1 MCYVDIP
8 RKSLCS
14 NSPSLSF
21 AEIESSHLLDCLLDM
36 KQGLLPNSRNSMLT
50 RLLRLCDIREG
61 NGVNVVHFFIQST
74 IEDVLRVCFF
84 LMFSYRQLAQSRSL
98 NSHVSPSVTSHL
110 TSIMSLIR
118 SFTCTLPS
126 HTKPIRSLFQFSVI

>member
-1 MCYVDIP
+1 
-8 RKSLCS
+8 
-14 NSPSLSF
+14 
-21 AEIESSHLLDCLLDM
+21 
-36 KQGLLPNSRNSMLT
+36 MLT

-74 IEDVLRVCFF
+74 IEDVLRVCF
-84 LMFSYRQLAQSRSL
+84 LLFSYRQLAQSRSL

-110 TSIMSLIR
+110 TSVMSLIR